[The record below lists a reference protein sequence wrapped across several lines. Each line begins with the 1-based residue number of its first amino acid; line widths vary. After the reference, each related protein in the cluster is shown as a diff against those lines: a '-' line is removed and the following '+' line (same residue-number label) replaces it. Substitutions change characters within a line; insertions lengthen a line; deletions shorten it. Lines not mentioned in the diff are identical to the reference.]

1 MSQGWRWCYLV
12 TNAMASCMSCRVPT
26 MDPLMIV
33 IVMMMMMMMMMMM
46 ILVVMVVIAGG
57 RR

>member
-33 IVMMMMMMMMMMM
+33 IV
-46 ILVVMVVIAGG
+46 VVVVADG
-57 RR
+57 RRR